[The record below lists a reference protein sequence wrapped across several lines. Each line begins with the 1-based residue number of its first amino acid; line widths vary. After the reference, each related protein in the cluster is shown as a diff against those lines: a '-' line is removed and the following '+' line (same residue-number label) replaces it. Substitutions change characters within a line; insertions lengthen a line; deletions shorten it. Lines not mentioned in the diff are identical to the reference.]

1 MINKV
6 HGGMLYA
13 FLELKQCQMIII
25 QPTLITKAGSY
36 DPTET
41 HFEAYNKSIV
51 NTGITGISRQFSEQ
65 VESKTVQSSS
75 ISDNDYQRV
84 LDLKNQRM
92 KGILGQK

>member
-13 FLELKQCQMIII
+13 FLELKQCQIII
-25 QPTLITKAGSY
+25 QPTLLTKAGSY
-36 DPTET
+36 DPSET

-51 NTGITGISRQFSEQ
+51 NTGITGVSRQFSEQ
-65 VESKTVQSSS
+65 IESKTFQSSS

-84 LDLKNQRM
+84 LDSKNQRM